1 MPFRL
6 LARAAPFVLG
16 AVAAAV
22 WLRRRQPERPALPA
36 KTGASAPP
44 RTAAEASAPAAEAR
58 PAARRGRFARPAGR
72 RAVDIVTVVDDLL
85 GAAR

>member
-22 WLRRRQPERPALPA
+22 WLQRRNAERPALRERA
-36 KTGASAPP
+36 GEMPP
-44 RTAAEASAPAAEAR
+44 PAR
-58 PAARRGRFARPAGR
+58 PAERPARRFGRPASGRFARRPI
-72 RAVDIVTVVDDLL
+72 DIVTIVDDLL